1 MPRDSCGKIL
11 SLDLGFLI
19 LSSRTMVFNLIA
31 KHSGGTVVTWALRIG
46 IQLRLIPRGMDRPRL
61 SMVIVNEMKKRLDD
75 AKGK

>member
-1 MPRDSCGKIL
+1 MPRGLCGKIL
-11 SLDLGFLI
+11 SLDLGFSI
-19 LSSRTMVFNLIA
+19 PSSRTMGFSLIA
-31 KHSGGTVVTWALRIG
+31 KLLGGIVVNSVLRIG